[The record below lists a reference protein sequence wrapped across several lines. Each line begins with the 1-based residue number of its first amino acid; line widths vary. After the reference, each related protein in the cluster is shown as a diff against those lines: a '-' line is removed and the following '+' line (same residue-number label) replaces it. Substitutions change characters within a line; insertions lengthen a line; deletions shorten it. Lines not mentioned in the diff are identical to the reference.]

1 LPAWGIGVVAGV
13 VVLLLVVVAWRAS
26 LAARTRIWLDPQYRE
41 GKHVARRSAGAHA
54 AIGPTADVPGLVV
67 HRRAIH
73 IRRLGATTARRY
85 QEEWPEVE
93 ERFAT
98 DPEGA
103 VLDADRLITMV
114 MLDRGFPVD
123 DLEGRAPELRA
134 RHGRAVDAYRDAHAI
149 ALAIERSQPTGEQL
163 RLALSRYADLFD
175 LLVPR
180 PVAERRRV
188 G

>member
-1 LPAWGIGVVAGV
+1 LGIGVGAGL
-13 VVLLLVVVAWRAS
+13 VLLALVIVAWRVS
-26 LAARTRIWLDPQYRE
+26 LAARARIWLDPQYRE

-54 AIGPTADVPGLVV
+54 AIGPTADVPGLAV

-93 ERFAT
+93 ERFAV

-103 VLDADRLITMV
+103 VIDADRLITMV

-123 DLEGRAPELRA
+123 DLEERAPELRA
-134 RHGRAVDAYRDAHAI
+134 RHGRAIDAYRDAHAV
-149 ALAIERSQPTGEQL
+149 ALGVERTSPSREQL
-163 RLALSRYADLFD
+163 RVALSRYADVFE
-175 LLVPR
+175 LLVPGA
-180 PVAERRRV
+180 VAERRRA